1 MLASF
6 AARHWPFANGSGR
19 IIDQFCTTQFV
30 GSGEVTA
37 RTADGV
43 DLQVFA
49 DDLIGRHILISGRFD
64 QSIVEVLLSH
74 ARPGDTLLD
83 IGANIG
89 YVSSVFLKRIAA
101 SRVVC
106 FEPQPGV
113 VDLLQ
118 KNMEQFAGR
127 ARVFAAGLADRDGSL
142 RFAVDEANRGS
153 SRFDM
158 NGNIE
163 APVLEA
169 RGALKQIKTVDLLK
183 IDVEGFENVIFAN
196 AEPELARLRPRAI
209 LLEDQTGAVA
219 PSGEIGIIL
228 ARLGYRVHGIDKRLF
243 GTRLIDIKS
252 RSDCRFNDY
261 LATLDGAAA

>member
-1 MLASF
+1 MVASF

-19 IIDQFCTTQFV
+19 IIDQFCARKFL
-30 GSGEVTA
+30 GHGEVTA

-49 DDLIGRHILISGRFD
+49 DDLIGRHIIISGRFD
-64 QSIVEVLLSH
+64 QSIVDVLLSH

-83 IGANIG
+83 VGANIG
-89 YVSSVFLKRIAA
+89 YVSAVFLKRVAS
-101 SRVVC
+101 SRVIC
-106 FEPQPGV
+106 FEPQPGI
-113 VDLLQ
+113 VDLLR

-127 ARVFAAGLADRDGSL
+127 ARIFAAGLADRNGSL
-142 RFAVDEANRGS
+142 RFTVDEANRGG
-153 SRFDM
+153 SRFDP
-158 NGNIE
+158 NGSIE

-169 RGALKQIKTVDLLK
+169 RGAFQQIETVDLMK

-209 LLEDQTGAVA
+209 LLEDQTGSVA
-219 PSGEIGIIL
+219 PNGEIGVIL

-243 GTRLIDIKS
+243 ATRLSEIES
-252 RSDCRFNDY
+252 RDDCRFNDY
-261 LATLDGAAA
+261 LATLAD